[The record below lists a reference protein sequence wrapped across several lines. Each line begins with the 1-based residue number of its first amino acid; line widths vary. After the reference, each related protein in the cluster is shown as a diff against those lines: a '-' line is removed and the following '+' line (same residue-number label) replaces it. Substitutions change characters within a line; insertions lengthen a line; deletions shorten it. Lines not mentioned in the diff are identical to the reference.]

1 MASKPVNESDVVLG
15 RVLQRLRKEKGL
27 TPRQFAVAIGYKDG
41 SGAAVTISR
50 IENGGGITFEKLQ
63 AALGVFDIS
72 EVKLRELE
80 DQEARSMREAA
91 MQQAARAASSGLRGV
106 FASTLSGARGKSNL
120 EREAAL
126 IEWHKRAEQRTA
138 ERQAQLARSSQ
149 RFDKKVGDPFMR
161 AAHRIDGDV
170 PNSKFLEVPVSAT
183 EGRAFTEF
191 SNSLRNAILLSA
203 RNTALGAAAGAGAGA
218 ASVSALTSFVV
229 ATASASTGTA
239 LSTLSGAALTSATY
253 AYLGGGALAAG
264 GSGVA
269 AGTLLLTGVFAVP
282 VVLVTAV
289 AVALSRSKNQKRA
302 SQLAHQL
309 SDAEHAILVLE
320 PRLEASWQWAAR
332 SHTVLSRL
340 ATLAAP
346 DAAALRNLVM
356 EEVHWDDLSAAAR
369 TTFTA
374 VSNVVVTAV
383 SVQTLPVAEYCDI
396 QKPDETASEIA
407 DWIELVLS
415 NAEALCDELDER
427 SFRTEDEL
435 VLDSKS
441 SPRPQTRSKTPPA
454 GRARK

>member
-1 MASKPVNESDVVLG
+1 MAAKPVNESDVVLG
-15 RVLQRLRKEKGL
+15 RVLQRLRKEAKM
-27 TPRQFAVAIGYKDG
+27 TPREFAKAIGYSG
-41 SGAAVTISR
+41 GNGAAVTISR
-50 IENGGGITFEKLQ
+50 IENGGGITVEKFK
-63 AALGVFDIS
+63 AALKVLQVNEAEFR
-72 EVKLRELE
+72 KLE
-80 DQEARSMREAA
+80 DLEARSMRDEA
-91 MQQAARAASSGLRGV
+91 MQRAAKAASAGLRGV
-106 FASTLSGARGKSNL
+106 FASTLSGPRGKSNL

-138 ERQAQLARSSQ
+138 ERQNQLARSSQ

-161 AAHRIDGDV
+161 VAHRVDGDV
-170 PNSKFLEVPVSAT
+170 PGSRVLEVPVSAR
-183 EGRAFTEF
+183 ESRAFTEF
-191 SNSLRNAILLSA
+191 SDNLRNAILLSA
-203 RNTALGAAAGAGAGA
+203 RNTAIGAAAGVGAGA

-229 ATASASTGTA
+229 ATATASTGTA

-269 AGTLLLTGVFAVP
+269 AGTLVLTGVFAVP

-289 AVALSRSKNQKRA
+289 AVAMSRSKNQKRA

-309 SDAEHAILVLE
+309 TEAEYAILVLE

-346 DAAALRNLVM
+346 DASTLRAAISG
-356 EEVHWDDLSAAAR
+356 EVQWSDLSAATRR
-369 TTFTA
+369 TFSE
-374 VSNVVVTAV
+374 VSNVVVAAV
-383 SVQTLPVAEYCDI
+383 SVQTLPVADYCDI
-396 QKPDETASEIA
+396 TKSEESAQEIA

-427 SFRTEDEL
+427 SFRADDEAATHA
-435 VLDSKS
+435 KPT
-441 SPRPQTRSKTPPA
+441 PRSRTKTPPA
-454 GRARK
+454 